1 MVTSIVTFL
10 KCGVMVKDLKPNV
23 EVGGFKTSHLQTS
36 CTSLL
41 GCLAWLGLIYSP
53 SFIIFLSSLGC

>member
-10 KCGVMVKDLKPNV
+10 KCGVMVKDLKPQC
-23 EVGGFKTSHLQTS
+23 GGGKFKTSHLQTS

-41 GCLAWLGLIYSP
+41 GCLAWLGLIYCP
-53 SFIIFLSSLGC
+53 SFIFFLSSLGC